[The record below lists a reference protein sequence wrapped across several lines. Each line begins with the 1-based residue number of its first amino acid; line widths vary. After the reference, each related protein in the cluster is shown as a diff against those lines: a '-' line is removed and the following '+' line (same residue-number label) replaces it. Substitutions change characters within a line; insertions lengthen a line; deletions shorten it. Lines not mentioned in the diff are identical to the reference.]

1 MSSASP
7 PAQDGISLPGPIIA
21 EPPPPRPTIAIV
33 AVHGVADQP
42 PRDSA
47 GAVANLLLRLWRGGA
62 SLYTSFREV
71 PIRIPTKPAV
81 VSNPAEAEQASRST
95 FRMEDRPGYLQ
106 QHMQAARADA
116 TMAEAAATVPDVPD
130 HQFMRA
136 QLAEYRSAQAPYE
149 TVRLEGHRLHD
160 GEPVA
165 DVHVYEMYWADLSRL
180 GTGLLRIFGELYQL
194 LLHLANLGRVVVD
207 HAALEHPSSRPWRW
221 YAAAQAS
228 AVRLIT
234 LATPVLGLL
243 MLATIGVV
251 LPGALPGGAKLP
263 VAALVLA
270 LAGAGAA
277 GAAAYRNRARL
288 PVTAWALIPLLA
300 AAAGAGA
307 ALALMRL
314 LNVEQV
320 LALEWLAVTALALDR
335 LYAAYDRSRPGAAFY
350 GRLAYAFGLG
360 IPALAMLAANTR
372 ARIAVVALHAFEAQY
387 LVLAASWV
395 ALVACAVAAGV
406 LGWTLQRRLPRGSA
420 ESGRARR
427 AAWTARTTL
436 ALSAAS
442 IFLLTLLSFMAL
454 MFGLRPVLD
463 GFAADY
469 QPLMP
474 YPGLAGLGRV
484 PLSLVLDEMLITSA
498 TAGLPLLLVCM
509 GLTAALAA
517 WAILPAALTE
527 VSAPPDLSASWAEGE
542 RAERWKKAREDG
554 DRSERLGTWLSRG
567 IPTLAGAAT
576 VLWVALFLLMP
587 GVAVA
592 RALALASGRPLA
604 PLEQMAAFSA
614 IFLGVL
620 GSLIGASAVG
630 ILALRGRL
638 DVMAMGFRPA
648 LDVALDVD
656 SYLREHPRDRTPRA
670 RIAERYVSLLRY
682 LTLWRDDAGNP
693 YTGIVLVTHS
703 QGTVITADLLGF
715 LQRERDRDLAPLVNA
730 HPGAIGSPEEERRR
744 TRLYLFT
751 MGSPLRQLYG
761 RAFPHLYSWITGRP
775 SGWGGDIPA
784 PPRPPAAFLVRD
796 DHGHRVEDELPGEPA
811 PDPWQMGVTR
821 WVNAYR
827 TGDYVGR
834 ELWRT
839 PECACLH
846 RRVMGDEAT
855 QDPPVLVVSEDAHR
869 SRRELCVGSGAHT
882 HYWDDTAPAVA
893 LEVDLLVEDVLQRV
907 GHGVPSGSSRR

>member
-1 MSSASP
+1 MSSTSP
-7 PAQDGISLPGPIIA
+7 PAQEGISLPGPIVA
-21 EPPPPRPTIAIV
+21 EPPRPRPAIAIV

-81 VSNPAEAEQASRST
+81 VTDPAAAEQASAST

-106 QHMQAARADA
+106 AHMQAVRAQPAADGP
-116 TMAEAAATVPDVPD
+116 AATVPDVPD

-136 QLAEYRSAQAPYE
+136 QLAEYRSSRAPYE
-149 TVRLEGHRLHD
+149 TLRLEGQRLHD
-160 GEPVA
+160 GVPVA

-207 HAALEHPSSRPWRW
+207 HAALEHPSSRAWRR
-221 YAAAQAS
+221 YAAAQAA

-243 MLATIGVV
+243 MLATIGMV
-251 LPGALPGGAKLP
+251 LPGALPAGAKTP

-288 PVTAWALIPLLA
+288 PVAAWALIPL

-307 ALALMRL
+307 AAALALLRVL
-314 LNVEQV
+314 SVEQV
-320 LALEWLAVTALALDR
+320 LALEWLAVAALALHR
-335 LYAAYDRSRPGAAFY
+335 LYAMYDRSRPGAAFW
-350 GRLAYAFGLG
+350 GQLAYGLGLG
-360 IPALAMLAANTR
+360 IPALATLAAPTR
-372 ARIAVVALHAFEAQY
+372 ERIAVIALRAFEVQY

-395 ALVACAVAAGV
+395 ALAGCALAAGV
-406 LGWTLQRRLPRGSA
+406 AGWRLQGRLERGSEPRA
-420 ESGRARR
+420 RARR

-463 GFAADY
+463 GLAADY
-469 QPLMP
+469 EPLMP
-474 YPGLAGLGRV
+474 YPGLVGLGRV

-498 TAGLPLLLVCM
+498 TSGLPVLLVCM
-509 GLTAALAA
+509 GLAAALAA

-527 VSAPPDLSASWAEGE
+527 VSAPPDLSAAWTEGE

-576 VLWVALFLLMP
+576 VLWAALFVLMP
-587 GVAVA
+587 GIAIA
-592 RALALASGRPLA
+592 RGAALAAGRPLA
-604 PLEQMAAFSA
+604 PLEQMAALSS

-638 DVMAMGFRPA
+638 DVLAMGFRPA

-656 SYLREHPRDRTPRA
+656 SYLREFPRDRTPRA

-682 LTLWRDDAGNP
+682 LTLWRSDAGEP
-693 YTGIVLVTHS
+693 YAGIVLVTHS

-715 LQRERDRDLAPLVNA
+715 LQRERDLDLAPLVNA
-730 HPGAIGSPEEERRR
+730 EPAAAGTPEEERRR

-775 SGWGGDIPA
+775 RGWGGDLPQ
-784 PPRPPAAFLVRD
+784 PSRPPAAFAPRD
-796 DHGHRVEDELPGEPA
+796 DHGHRVEHELAGDPA
-811 PDPWQMGVTR
+811 PDPWQLGVTR

-834 ELWRT
+834 ELWRA

-846 RRVMGDEAT
+846 RRVTGDEAT

-882 HYWDDTAPAVA
+882 HYWDDTAPAVGV
-893 LEVDLLVEDVLQRV
+893 EVDLLVEDVLQRV
-907 GHGVPSGSSRR
+907 GHGVPAGASRR